1 MLGESGSGRDRT
13 YDPQIRNLVLYPT
26 ELRTPGKALL
36 LAQGFSIVYRMK
48 LATWN
53 VNGLRSVAE
62 KGFLNWFDD
71 LSPDIVCL
79 QEIKARP
86 EQLDASLINPKRYH
100 SFFHPAE
107 KAGYSG
113 LAIYSKKEPLK
124 VVGGLNKPE
133 FDREGRVLT
142 LEYPDFF
149 LINAY
154 FPNSQRDH
162 ARLGYKL
169 KFCDE
174 MLFYLNQLSLKKPI
188 LLCGDFNIAH
198 KEIDLKNPKEN
209 KDNAGFL
216 PQERAWMDKLLSSG
230 YVDGFRLF
238 NSSPEQYTWWSYRP
252 TIRERN
258 IGWRLDYWVT
268 LQDFA
273 KRLKAVAHQPEVV
286 GSDHCPVVLQLKP

>member
-1 MLGESGSGRDRT
+1 
-13 YDPQIRNLVLYPT
+13 
-26 ELRTPGKALL
+26 
-36 LAQGFSIVYRMK
+36 MK
-48 LATWN
+48 LVTWN
-53 VNGLRSVAE
+53 VNGIRSVAQ
-62 KGFLNWFDD
+62 KGFLAWMEGLRADV
-71 LSPDIVCL
+71 VCL

-86 EQLDASLINPKRYH
+86 EQLEAHLQKPKGYK
-100 SFFHPAE
+100 SFWHPAE

-113 LAIYSKKEPLK
+113 LVTYSKQEPLK
-124 VVGGLNKPE
+124 VMTGLGKPE

-142 LEYPDFF
+142 LELESFF
-149 LINAY
+149 VVNSY

-174 MLFYLNQLSLKKPI
+174 MLFFLNQLNLKKPV

-198 KEIDLKNPKEN
+198 REIDLKNPKEN

-216 PQERAWMDKLLSSG
+216 PQERAWMDRLLSAG

-238 NSSPEQYTWWSYRP
+238 NQEPGHYTWWSYRP

-268 LQDFA
+268 HQNFA
-273 KRLKAVAHQPEVV
+273 KNLKKVIHQTEVT
-286 GSDHCPVVLQLKP
+286 GSDHCPVLLELKK

>member
-1 MLGESGSGRDRT
+1 
-13 YDPQIRNLVLYPT
+13 
-26 ELRTPGKALL
+26 
-36 LAQGFSIVYRMK
+36 MK
-48 LATWN
+48 LVSWN
-53 VNGLRSVAE
+53 VNGIRSVAQ
-62 KGFLNWFDD
+62 KGFLSWMDGIRAD
-71 LSPDIVCL
+71 LICL

-86 EQLDASLINPKRYH
+86 EQLDSALQRPKGYLG
-100 SFFHPAE
+100 FWHPAE

-113 LAIYSKKEPLK
+113 LVIYSKKEPIK
-124 VVGGLNKPE
+124 VITGLGSPE
-133 FDREGRVLT
+133 FDKEGRVLT
-142 LEYPDFF
+142 LEFEGFF
-149 LINAY
+149 VVNAY

-174 MLFYLNQLSLKKPI
+174 MLFFLNKLQMKKPV

-216 PQERAWMDKLLSSG
+216 PQERAWMDRFLASG

-238 NSSPEQYTWWSYRP
+238 NQEPNQYTWWSYRP

-268 LQDFA
+268 QKDFA
-273 KRLKAVAHQPEVV
+273 KNVKKVTHQTDVK
-286 GSDHCPVVLQLKP
+286 GSDHCPVLLELKN

>member
-1 MLGESGSGRDRT
+1 
-13 YDPQIRNLVLYPT
+13 
-26 ELRTPGKALL
+26 
-36 LAQGFSIVYRMK
+36 MK

-62 KGFLNWFDD
+62 KGFLNWFSD
-71 LSPDIVCL
+71 LKPDVVCL

-86 EQLDASLINPKRYH
+86 DQLEAHLIHPLGYH
-100 SFFHPAE
+100 SYFQPAE

-113 LAIYSKKEPLK
+113 LVIYSKKEPK
-124 VVGGLNKPE
+124 TIVGGLNKTE
-133 FDREGRVLT
+133 FDREGRVLA
-142 LEYPDFF
+142 LEYSDFY
-149 LINAY
+149 LINSY

-174 MLFYLNQLSLKKPI
+174 MLFFLNKLLLKKPV

-198 KEIDLKNPKEN
+198 REIDLKNPKEN

-216 PQERAWMDKLLSSG
+216 PQERGWMDKLLNSG
-230 YVDGFRLF
+230 YVDGFRF
-238 NSSPEQYTWWSYRP
+238 FDSSPEKYTWWSYRP

-268 LQDFA
+268 NQDFS
-273 KRLKAVAHQPEVV
+273 KRLKSVAHQPQVL